1 MDGIRLSMKAYSAA
15 NSWMRVIGWMLL
27 IFVGSTNVLS
37 AEQTSHFVVPFLLWL
52 DPLISVA
59 TMTPIHFA
67 LRKLGHLA
75 EYAILAALLW
85 CALRGTLISIRSVA
99 IAVLAFFASAG
110 FAASDEFHQSF
121 FATRTASI
129 RDAMIDTCG
138 AAIALALCVA
148 LRRRSRVA
156 RMKHLNEQKL

>member
-1 MDGIRLSMKAYSAA
+1 MKTYGAA
-15 NSWMRVIGWMLL
+15 NRWMPVIGWVVL
-27 IFVGSTNVLS
+27 IFVGSTDVLS

-52 DPLISVA
+52 DPQIPVA

-99 IAVLAFFASAG
+99 IAVLVFSASVG

-121 FATRTASI
+121 FPTRTASI
-129 RDAMIDTCG
+129 RDVMIDTCG
-138 AAIALALCVA
+138 AAIALALCLA
-148 LRRRSRVA
+148 LRRRSRRA
-156 RMKHLNEQKL
+156 KIKYLQTST

>member
-1 MDGIRLSMKAYSAA
+1 MKTYGAA
-15 NSWMRVIGWMLL
+15 NRWMPVIGWVLL
-27 IFVGSTNVLS
+27 IFIGSTNVLS

-52 DPLISVA
+52 DPQIPVA

-99 IAVLAFFASAG
+99 IAVLVFSASAG

-121 FATRTASI
+121 YPTRTASI
-129 RDAMIDTCG
+129 KDVIIDTCG
-138 AAIALALCVA
+138 AAIALALCLA
-148 LRRRSRVA
+148 LRRRSQRA
-156 RMKHLNEQKL
+156 KMKYLKLA